1 MGILLESGIELI
13 ELIKRPIFIIV
24 LAYAGIL
31 FYIKNSDDLELNKK
45 IVRNKKNSALEL
57 TITQISIGLI
67 AGFAISLMLKLIG
80 IKFSQNSGVEIMFV
94 LSLIFM
100 KIKPRMICFSYSATV
115 VIFVSIA
122 FEVIY
127 NITGIKNYFNFR
139 FSDII
144 ILVGLMHLV
153 EGMLVFFD
161 GDRAA
166 VPIFKSINGKIYG
179 GFKLNRNWLTPISS
193 FVGII
198 GYSATTYTLSKKRKA
213 RESGII
219 ISTYGLLL
227 IFLTYISRGNI
238 AIILVAIIMPIA
250 HELMLKAQSYFEKK
264 RKEKFVSEDGLCVLD
279 VDKEGKANSIGLE
292 SGDII
297 LRVNDFNVSNHL
309 ELFNIIKKYY
319 GIVEVEFKKSNGKIY
334 KNTLKLN
341 NAEKLLV
348 VFVPREEE
356 FEEFLNAK
364 DRSFKKILE
373 STCNKNN

>member
-1 MGILLESGIELI
+1 MGILLESGVELF
-13 ELIKRPIFIIV
+13 ELIKRPIFMIV
-24 LAYAGIL
+24 LAYVGVL
-31 FYIKNSDDLELNKK
+31 FYLKNSDRLEISNK
-45 IVRNKKNSALEL
+45 IIGSKKDSALEL

-198 GYSATTYTLSKKRKA
+198 GYSATTYTLSKKKKA

-264 RKEKFVSEDGLCVLD
+264 RKEKFVSENGLCVLD

-297 LRVNDFNVSNHL
+297 LRVNDFNVSNQL

-341 NAEKLLV
+341 NAEKLLA

-356 FEEFLNAK
+356 VEEFSNAK